1 MHSSS
6 TICIWD
12 IQIHILWWCDDGKTS
27 FPAATQ
33 RFAILFLFHFFLG
46 CFVSSLASFGWCSR
60 SLIFLLG
67 SWYVSLSPPT
77 NLCAFGCTIVWFVW
91 LLLPICADL
100 GSLEMPVTHCAQL
113 CHGWSCYLGG
123 VFYFQFILFSCSFW
137 FLHLEYMILGSRG
150 SPTKKKQTNKQRSS
164 SWFSY
169 FPILFLRLQCH
180 LLFSSVPRG
189 LTLGSWNPSLSYVNC
204 VLVTGS
210 KSAIG
215 EFSHLLQQ
223 YISNLSPH
231 WVVVSI

>member
-12 IQIHILWWCDDGKTS
+12 IQIHISWWCVDGKTS

-46 CFVSSLASFGWCSR
+46 FSSLASFGWCSR

-67 SWYVSLSPPT
+67 SWYVSLSPPP

-91 LLLPICADL
+91 LFLPICADL

-123 VFYFQFILFSCSFW
+123 VFYFQFILFSWSFW
-137 FLHLEYMILGSRG
+137 FLHLQYMILGYRAP
-150 SPTKKKQTNKQRSS
+150 PTKNKQTNKQQSP

-180 LLFSSVPRG
+180 LLFASVPSG
-189 LTLGSWNPSLSYVNC
+189 LNLGSWNPSL
-204 VLVTGS
+204 
-210 KSAIG
+210 
-215 EFSHLLQQ
+215 
-223 YISNLSPH
+223 
-231 WVVVSI
+231 

>member
-1 MHSSS
+1 MVRLPFLQLPKGLQSYFCSIFSWVVLSLHLQALVDAQEVWSSFWEVG
-6 TICIWD
+6 T
-12 IQIHILWWCDDGKTS
+12 
-27 FPAATQ
+27 
-33 RFAILFLFHFFLG
+33 
-46 CFVSSLASFGWCSR
+46 
-60 SLIFLLG
+60 
-67 SWYVSLSPPT
+67 SLSSPPP

-91 LLLPICADL
+91 LFLPICADL

-123 VFYFQFILFSCSFW
+123 VFYFQLILFSWPFW

-150 SPTKKKQTNKQRSS
+150 SPTKKNKQTNKQQSS

-180 LLFSSVPRG
+180 LLFSSVPSG